1 MKNNI
6 LEKFRSYTKKNYK
19 SLRSSVFLSIHGKL
33 IISKKT
39 TNTKFKL
46 LKNFSLKDFYKYK
59 YRFFEMENGKIF
71 TDNIENVSIIKDDK
85 LLDNFSYQQ
94 IKGKLV
100 SSKNNQVIRTGT
112 PRFLKKLKG
121 SIAILSQ
128 GASGYSN
135 YAHFILDIVPK
146 IKLLSL
152 GTKLKNIDY
161 FYFSKPNKYQ
171 AEIFKIIGINKNRIV
186 DSNKLRFV
194 QYDKVFGV
202 THPYYF
208 RGTFFK
214 SQSKIPEWI
223 IFYLREKFMKK
234 FSLKY
239 KFEKIFIDRSDSNF
253 NHCRLINN
261 EEIKNFLKT
270 KNFRVIKLSNFNF
283 KEQIN
288 IFNKAKVI
296 IGPHGAG
303 FVNLVFCKKKTKIIE
318 IKPVNHTNELYKKIS
333 KINGLS
339 YKSIKLKKIKNNKKG
354 DIFLKKEILK
364 KYI

>member
-19 SLRSSVFLSIHGKL
+19 SLRSSVFLSIHGRL
-33 IISKKT
+33 IISKKPP
-39 TNTKFKL
+39 NTKFKL

-59 YRFFEMENGKIF
+59 YKFFEMENGKIF
-71 TDNIENVSIIKDDK
+71 TDNIENVSIIKDNE

-94 IKGKLV
+94 INGKLV
-100 SSKNNQVIRTGT
+100 SSKENQVIKTGT
-112 PRFLKKLKG
+112 PKFLKKLKG

-128 GASGYSN
+128 GSSGYNN

-171 AEIFKIIGINKNRIV
+171 AEILKIIGISKNRIV

-194 QYDKVFGV
+194 QYNTVFGV
-202 THPYYF
+202 THPYYSK
-208 RGTFFK
+208 GTFFR
-214 SQSKIPEWI
+214 SQSKMPEWI
-223 IFYLREKFMKK
+223 IFYLRKKFMKK
-234 FSLKY
+234 ISLKY
-239 KFEKIFIDRSDSNF
+239 KFEKIFIDRSDSKF
-253 NHCRLINN
+253 NHCKLINN
-261 EEIKNFLKT
+261 EEIKNFLRT
-270 KNFRVIKLSNFNF
+270 KNFQIIKLSNFNF
-283 KEQIN
+283 KDQIN

-318 IKPVNHTNELYKKIS
+318 IKPVNHSNDLYRKIS
-333 KINGLS
+333 KINELK
-339 YKSIKLKKIKNNKKG
+339 YKSIKLKKIKKNKKG
-354 DIFLKKEILK
+354 DIFLKKGILK

>member
-19 SLRSSVFLSIHGKL
+19 SLRNSVFLSIHGKL

-39 TNTKFKL
+39 ANTKIKL
-46 LKNFSLKDFYKYK
+46 LKNFHLKDFYKYK
-59 YRFFEMENGKIF
+59 YKFFEMENGKIF
-71 TDNIENVSIIKDDK
+71 TDNIENVSIIKDNK
-85 LLDNFSYQQ
+85 LLDGFSYQQ

-100 SSKNNQVIRTGT
+100 SSEDNEVIKTGT
-112 PRFLKKLKG
+112 PKFLKKLKG

-128 GASGYSN
+128 GASGYNN
-135 YAHFILDIVPK
+135 YAHFMLDIVPK

-171 AEIFKIIGINKNRIV
+171 TEIFKIIGISKNRIV

-194 QYDKVFGV
+194 QYNKVFGV
-202 THPYYF
+202 THPYYS
-208 RGTFFK
+208 RGTFFN

-234 FSLKY
+234 FSLKH

-253 NHCRLINN
+253 NHCKLINN
-261 EEIKNFLKT
+261 DEIKNFLKAN
-270 KNFRVIKLSNFNF
+270 NFKIIKLSHFNF
-283 KEQIN
+283 KDQIN

-318 IKPVNHTNELYKKIS
+318 IKPFNHTNELYKKIS
-333 KINGLS
+333 RINNLE

-354 DIFLKKEILK
+354 DIFLKKEILE